1 MENEGIQEAIAP
13 ESGATEMVETVNRLQ
28 QEEQVLQETIARLRQ
43 EDQALQAAIAQ
54 RQQEFQNLATEQVTR
69 LRDTLQTSLDEWSQR
84 KQALEDAIAVLQRK
98 QERIQQEMRTTY
110 AGTSQEIAVRVQGFR
125 DYLVGS
131 LQDLAAG
138 VERLNLVPA
147 APTPPVVPP
156 PPPPREEPRLAER
169 IFGDQ
174 QQRIG
179 QMLDRF
185 CNLPD
190 YYGPPWKLRRTFEKI
205 HAQRVGAWFAET
217 AGRGAVRSMGTR
229 LQNILLASAAV
240 SVLHD
245 LYGEKLQVLV
255 LASSPE
261 RLGEWRRGFQDCL
274 GLTREHF
281 GVDKGITLFEDP
293 EPLLSRGDRLLKANL
308 LPLAI
313 LDEAEEFIPVDV
325 LRLPMVLAFYREV
338 REPVARERGRSV
350 EDSWDF

>member
-1 MENEGIQEAIAP
+1 
-13 ESGATEMVETVNRLQ
+13 
-28 QEEQVLQETIARLRQ
+28 
-43 EDQALQAAIAQ
+43 
-54 RQQEFQNLATEQVTR
+54 
-69 LRDTLQTSLDEWSQR
+69 
-84 KQALEDAIAVLQRK
+84 
-98 QERIQQEMRTTY
+98 
-110 AGTSQEIAVRVQGFR
+110 
-125 DYLVGS
+125 
-131 LQDLAAG
+131 
-138 VERLNLVPA
+138 
-147 APTPPVVPP
+147 PP
-156 PPPPREEPRLAER
+156 PPPPPAEPRGAAR
-169 IFGDQ
+169 VFGDR
-174 QQRIG
+174 QQRIE

-190 YYGPPWKLRRTFEKI
+190 YYGPPWKLRRTFEKV
-205 HAQRVGAWFAET
+205 HAQRVAAWFAET
-217 AGRGAVRSMGTR
+217 AGRGAMRSMGTR
-229 LQNILLASAAV
+229 LQNILLTSAAV

-293 EPLLSRGDRLLKANL
+293 EPLLSRGDRLMKENL

-313 LDEAEEFIPVDV
+313 LDEAEELIPVEV

-338 REPVARERGRSV
+338 REPVPRDRGRSV